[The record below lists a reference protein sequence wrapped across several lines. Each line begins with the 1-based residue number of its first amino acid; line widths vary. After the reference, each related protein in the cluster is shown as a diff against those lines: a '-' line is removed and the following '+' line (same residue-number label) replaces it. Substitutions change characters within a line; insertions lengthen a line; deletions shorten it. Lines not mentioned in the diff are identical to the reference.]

1 MAGHSVTV
9 GDTISVSSAQ
19 INGATAFEV
28 SGNASPST
36 YISGTYIY
44 IYIYV
49 LGLNDE

>member
-28 SGNASPST
+28 SGNASPS
-36 YISGTYIY
+36 IY
-44 IYIYV
+44 IYIYQE
-49 LGLNDE
+49 LIYILIMCLA